1 MNIKSG
7 TIGVDYFNSA
17 STSDS
22 SERNYAGVYIGGHG
36 QTGYDKSDRYLLI
49 EGGNIANVIGGLNVG
64 SDDMYKTYMY
74 IKDGNIINITG
85 GAGYTH
91 TYGDRIIQVT
101 GGCIKYSISGGSNGV
116 AASSTSNNGQL
127 TGNSLIYVGGD
138 AHIGASYTTDTIGN
152 KQITETDTN
161 LVLYGV
167 NAGSI
172 CGGANGNENYAGQTD
187 SSYIIIDKNATI
199 HNNVFGGGNY
209 GIIGSSQRRCYRKT
223 NSYI

>member
-1 MNIKSG
+1 M
-7 TIGVDYFNSA
+7 
-17 STSDS
+17 
-22 SERNYAGVYIGGHG
+22 
-36 QTGYDKSDRYLLI
+36 LI

-64 SDDMYKTYMY
+64 NDDMYKTYMY

-167 NAGSI
+167 NAGSV